1 MKHCLQHHQ
10 LRHVTSVKHRM
21 QNALNHQW
29 QRAVLSNIAEEDRKE
44 LVEFITC
51 TAFTRAMNA
60 LYFPKNLHEVRACR
74 VKFSAIVF
82 MSTDNLPIP
91 FEFHL
96 AWCHHCITISFKVFK
111 NVE

>member
-74 VKFSAIVF
+74 VKFSAIFFYVHGQF
-82 MSTDNLPIP
+82 AYSIRIP
-91 FEFHL
+91 SGLVPSLYYHF
-96 AWCHHCITISFKVFK
+96 IQSV
-111 NVE
+111 

>member
-29 QRAVLSNIAEEDRKE
+29 QRAVLCNIAEEDRKE
-44 LVEFITC
+44 LVEFVTC
-51 TAFTRAMNA
+51 ATFTCAINA
-60 LYFPKNLHEVRACR
+60 HYFLKNLCEVGTCK
-74 VKFSAIVF
+74 VKFSAIFF
-82 MSTDNLPIP
+82 MSTDNLLIP

-96 AWCHHCITISFKVFK
+96 S
-111 NVE
+111 